1 MLKEVLLLMIIV
13 YIFQYLCSEIQNKW
27 NWKYYITGMH
37 MHYQTAICI
46 ISYDCPRTTWRRA
59 ISKAMKDAFLQSPTL
74 NTIYE
79 LYTHIIKVYYLVFQ
93 Y

>member
-1 MLKEVLLLMIIV
+1 
-13 YIFQYLCSEIQNKW
+13 
-27 NWKYYITGMH
+27 

-46 ISYDCPRTTWRRA
+46 IPYDCPLTTWRRA
-59 ISKAMKDAFLQSPTL
+59 ISKSMKDAFLQSPTL

-79 LYTHIIKVYYLVFQ
+79 LYAHIIKVYYLVFQ